1 MAFVG
6 YLDHF
11 SRERIDGWAWDPE
24 HPDQASVLRVIVDG
38 QVITTVIAN
47 GFRPDLVDA
56 GIGDGRHAFTLDAA
70 VLCLPITSVLVRVQD
85 DATHQELL
93 TSPRRLDAPLELN
106 ADMKRTM
113 VALFESPGSDDAV
126 RDRVQFLAEQTGH
139 LLQRLADR
147 QSGRRARAAAR
158 SRAWRWRPEDGAKP
172 PGPTPRALVID
183 SILPATARDAGSN
196 AILSHVSSLQRL
208 GFEVTFV
215 PADMQPGEGLE
226 ALLATGVIV
235 MCEPWAASVEEV
247 FRRQAGEFDLVYLHR
262 LEVAHCYI
270 PFARHHMPKARLI
283 FSVADLQHLRLL
295 RQAAIEDRPELLRYA
310 HHIRQ
315 QEFAAAL
322 ACNAVITHSV
332 VEAALLRRAVPSANI
347 VVVPWVVRPQPTEAD
362 FASRSGVAF
371 VGGYKHAPNADA
383 AIWLTREIMP
393 LVWRQAP
400 QIKCLL
406 VGSALPPVLK
416 SPGDPRIIPVGH
428 VDSLDRMFNEVRLSV
443 APLAYGAGLKGK
455 VVDSLAAG
463 VPCVCTPIAAEGF
476 NLPAPLSAFVSDAPE
491 GLADAIVRLHADEA
505 AFLECRAA
513 GLDYVRQTFSEDA
526 VDGRL
531 RLAAGV
537 PVIG

>member
-11 SRERIDGWAWDPE
+11 SRDRIDGWAWDPE
-24 HPDQASVLRVIVDG
+24 HPDRPSILCVLVDG
-38 QVITTVIAN
+38 EVAATVIAN
-47 GFRPDLVDA
+47 AYRSDLAGA
-56 GIGDGRHAFTLDAA
+56 GIGDGRHSFSVDPAI
-70 VLCLPITSVLVRVQD
+70 LCLPITSVVVRVQD
-85 DATHQELL
+85 EATRQELA
-93 TSPRRLDAPLELN
+93 TSPRRLDAPLELT

-113 VALFESPGSDDAV
+113 VALFESPGSEDAM
-126 RDRVQFLAEQTGH
+126 RDRVQFLAEQTEH
-139 LLQRLADR
+139 LLQRIADR

-158 SRAWRWRPEDGAKP
+158 SRAWRWRPEDGARP
-172 PGPTPRALVID
+172 PGPTQRALVID
-183 SILPATARDAGSN
+183 GVLPAAARDAGSN

-226 ALLATGVIV
+226 SLLAAGVIV

-262 LEVAHCYI
+262 LEVAHRYI

-283 FSVADLQHLRLL
+283 YSVADLQHLRLL
-295 RQAAIEDRPELLRYA
+295 RQAAVEDRPELLRYA
-310 HHIRQ
+310 HHVRQ

-322 ACNAVITHSV
+322 ACNAVVTHSV
-332 VEAALLRRAVPSANI
+332 VEAALLRSAVPPANI
-347 VVVPWVVRPQPTEAD
+347 VVVPWVVHPQPTEAG
-362 FASRSGVAF
+362 FSNRSGVAF
-371 VGGYKHAPNADA
+371 IGGYRHAPNFDA

-406 VGSALPPVLK
+406 VGSALPPALK
-416 SPGDPRIIPVGH
+416 SPGDSRIVPVGH
-428 VDSLDRMFNEVRLSV
+428 VDSLDRMFNDVRLSV

-476 NLPAPLSAFVSDAPE
+476 NLPEPLGTFVSDNPA

-505 AFLECRAA
+505 AFMDCRAA
-513 GLDYVRQTFSEDA
+513 GLDYVKQTFSEDA
-526 VDGRL
+526 VDSRL
-531 RLAAGV
+531 RLAAGI
-537 PVIG
+537 PAMA